1 MSKEE
6 LSECL
11 KCFYTSARKKD
22 GTYYKNTSMKSI
34 RAAIDRFLRS
44 PPNNKPFS
52 IISDAV
58 FTQANKILDAFVKD
72 LRKTGKIAGIVHKKA
87 VSKDQIQRLFESG
100 ELGPADS
107 QNPAQLQ
114 RTAWLYLTL
123 FFGRRGRENQR
134 QLNPGMLSL
143 RTTPQGV
150 EYFELNRRQPGSLL
164 STKNHQGG
172 LGDSEDESDAKI
184 FAVAGSQRCP
194 VKTIRNYLDHLNPSS
209 DALFQKP
216 RDGQSQKFSP
226 ADDKIWY
233 CDSPV
238 GSSTLDNMLKNMSRR
253 AGIEPHL
260 TNHCLRATAVTVL
273 SDHNCETRHIK
284 SVTGHRSDQAVES
297 YNDRPSIEQQKKMSH
312 VLSDFVSARASEA
325 SPCTGISAAEKE
337 NECHGQQERQPQSE
351 GTVLVQNQFVNTEVR
366 QSERRSFPQVF
377 FNCNVQVHNH
387 YGGGESGKSS

>member
-6 LSECL
+6 LNECL

-44 PPNNKPFS
+44 PPNNKHFS

-58 FTQANKILDAFVKD
+58 FTEANKILDAFVKD
-72 LRKTGKIAGIVHKKA
+72 LRKPGKIAGIVHKKA

-114 RTAWLYLTL
+114 RTAWFYLTL
-123 FFGRRGRENQR
+123 YFGRRGRENQR

-184 FAVAGSQRCP
+184 FL
-194 VKTIRNYLDHLNPSS
+194 TLFDHL
-209 DALFQKP
+209 K
-216 RDGQSQKFSP
+216 
-226 ADDKIWY
+226 
-233 CDSPV
+233 
-238 GSSTLDNMLKNMSRR
+238 
-253 AGIEPHL
+253 
-260 TNHCLRATAVTVL
+260 
-273 SDHNCETRHIK
+273 
-284 SVTGHRSDQAVES
+284 
-297 YNDRPSIEQQKKMSH
+297 
-312 VLSDFVSARASEA
+312 ASEA
-325 SPCTGISAAEKE
+325 
-337 NECHGQQERQPQSE
+337 
-351 GTVLVQNQFVNTEVR
+351 
-366 QSERRSFPQVF
+366 VF
-377 FNCNVQVHNH
+377 FPCI
-387 YGGGESGKSS
+387 